1 MIVLGDPNQEQAQ
14 MFQQGL
20 LNSLG
25 MLAQQQLQN
34 EYLQKQYEMQLKKQK
49 ELLDYKQQLE
59 QEALNK
65 KINDLYGYNTPTI
78 NLTEPQ
84 VVPNNPIDIQAQNF
98 LSGKPMQDSITS
110 AVSNFLNPQ
119 AQQQPLG
126 LTQKFMSMLPK
137 VEVGQ
142 KHIRGLLSDS
152 FVNKGI
158 PTAKDYVIAQA
169 YGVNLP
175 KVEKKM
181 PKIVKADFID
191 LGDRKVGVAVVQNPD
206 GTIGWK
212 YDKEMVKKLS
222 PKEREYFRFKFKEF
236 KEKQRHN
243 KVMEQFKGEEI
254 GIKKK
259 EVGLKEQE
267 VKQKQGKKKEEQL
280 SKRINILR
288 NRIKDTI
295 NRFKKLTGNTIIA
308 PSGDFTQLDQG
319 EVKDIIKT
327 IRNVNPDIANQ
338 LERDYTLYYQL
349 TNKLLGIKQQNK
361 PTNRQ
366 DKRMLINQVDKKL
379 EEFMKNI
386 NQMGR

>member
-14 MFQQGL
+14 MFQRGL

-25 MLAQQQLQN
+25 MLAQQQLRN

-49 ELLDYKQQLE
+49 ELLDYKQRLE

-65 KINDLYGYNTPTI
+65 KINDLYGYDTPTI
-78 NLTEPQ
+78 QLTEPQ

-175 KVEKKM
+175 KVEKKS
-181 PKIVKADFID
+181 KKFEA
-191 LGDRKVGVAVVQNPD
+191 KVVDNQ
-206 GTIGWK
+206 
-212 YDKEMVKKLS
+212 
-222 PKEREYFRFKFKEF
+222 YFTFDPET
-236 KEKQRHN
+236 
-243 KVMEQFKGEEI
+243 GEW
-254 GIKKK
+254 IKK
-259 EVGLKEQE
+259 
-267 VKQKQGKKKEEQL
+267 
-280 SKRINILR
+280 
-288 NRIKDTI
+288 
-295 NRFKKLTGNTIIA
+295 
-308 PSGDFTQLDQG
+308 G
-319 EVKDIIKT
+319 EVKKVLKET
-327 IRNVNPDIANQ
+327 PQ
-338 LERDYTLYYQL
+338 
-349 TNKLLGIKQQNK
+349 
-361 PTNRQ
+361 
-366 DKRMLINQVDKKL
+366 RMLVDTGDKKL
-379 EEFMKNI
+379 LIDKRDGKVIKEYGVNKGSNSKKSGSGSTKFNQYYSKFLNLRKQLRLLETGRMIDPDTGMAIPIPDDKKQALQEQILKDINLTLNIMEQENPERAKVVKKQLMKDPMFNAMLPRIPANLPKPEVNI
-386 NQMGR
+386 NQPKPKKTIDPFQLFKNEFDRH